1 MIVVELMVKWN
12 KDAREVTRLK
22 SINKKHVENHTQ
34 SRFLI
39 RKFLLEI
46 FNHVVVKTSSYSSFH
61 DSLRSTITSALRI
74 RSCVI
79 INKVF
84 LWPFLFFVSVNKYIK
99 LFVVLAIVNI
109 YSDVV
114 QFFFLSP
121 KWKKN
126 WEDFV
131 IRFLRDKS
139 LVEHFWV
146 KRRQRQIDVSE

>member
-46 FNHVVVKTSSYSSFH
+46 FNHVVVKTYFLVFLFSY
-61 DSLRSTITSALRI
+61 RSTIIRVLRI

-79 INKVF
+79 INRAF

-99 LFVVLAIVNI
+99 LFVILAIVNI

-126 WEDFV
+126 WKDFV

>member
-1 MIVVELMVKWN
+1 M
-12 KDAREVTRLK
+12 
-22 SINKKHVENHTQ
+22 INKT
-34 SRFLI
+34 
-39 RKFLLEI
+39 
-46 FNHVVVKTSSYSSFH
+46 
-61 DSLRSTITSALRI
+61 
-74 RSCVI
+74 
-79 INKVF
+79 F

-109 YSDVV
+109 YSGVV

>member
-22 SINKKHVENHTQ
+22 SINKEHVENHTQ

-46 FNHVVVKTSSYSSFH
+46 FNHVVVKTYFLVFLFSY
-61 DSLRSTITSALRI
+61 RSTITRVLRI

-79 INKVF
+79 INKTF

>member
-46 FNHVVVKTSSYSSFH
+46 FNHVVVKTYFLVFLFSY
-61 DSLRSTITSALRI
+61 RSTITRVLRI

-79 INKVF
+79 INRPF
-84 LWPFLFFVSVNKYIK
+84 LWPYLFFVSVNKYVK
-99 LFVVLAIVNI
+99 LFVILAIVNI